1 MVISLE
7 LCISH
12 ELPNV
17 IDISSEVNGQG
28 QQRHWNRTRSKDK
41 LYFMIFP
48 YHYTDIDNKGSKL
61 KLKL

>member
-12 ELPNV
+12 KLRNV

-28 QQRHWNRTRSKDK
+28 QQRHWNRIRTKDK

-48 YHYTDIDNKGSKL
+48 YTDIDNKGSKL